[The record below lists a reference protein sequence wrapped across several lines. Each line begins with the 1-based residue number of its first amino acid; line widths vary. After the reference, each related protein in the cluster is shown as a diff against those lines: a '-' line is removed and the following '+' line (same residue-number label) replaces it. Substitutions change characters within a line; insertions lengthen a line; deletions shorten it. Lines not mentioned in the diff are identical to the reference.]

1 VRRTAGTAF
10 YLRMLG
16 FDALCQIRG
25 DDQDLPH
32 TSGSQNRIL
41 PTRDGSLLSD
51 KKDEVDGEGDED
63 QNIGCAVRTCPRLLA
78 W

>member
-1 VRRTAGTAF
+1 MRRTAGTAF

-32 TSGSQNRIL
+32 TSASQNRIL
-41 PTRDGSLLSD
+41 PTRDGSLLSA
-51 KKDEVDGEGDED
+51 KLTAKGMRTKIPAARCERVLVSWHGEG
-63 QNIGCAVRTCPRLLA
+63 
-78 W
+78 